1 MTGFFASRQCPGTA
15 IRAAMDWAVAQ
26 ARGKLPVIGG
36 FHSPLEQSVLEVL
49 LAAHSPAVVVLARDV
64 AGATFPVDWREPIEA
79 GRMAVVSAWQGA
91 SRLTAELAAERNT
104 LAARLAQCS
113 VVAHAAEGGSLAG
126 QIEAWT
132 AEGLSIQRLP
142 S

>member
-1 MTGFFASRQCPGTA
+1 
-15 IRAAMDWAVAQ
+15 MDWAVAQ